1 MTFSVDAWTMMQLV
15 IVVPYRAMD
24 MSYREINYGEC
35 FSIRL
40 NYDSISYRQSG
51 THLEMHGSLIHF
63 NF

>member
-1 MTFSVDAWTMMQLV
+1 
-15 IVVPYRAMD
+15 
-24 MSYREINYGEC
+24 MSNREISYGEC